1 MDAMSFLSRRVI
13 HPLWAL
19 KEGSSH
25 LKYLRE
31 YEKTQ
36 FLSLSELRELQ
47 WSRLKALLEHAYLN
61 VPFYRKR
68 FEEARIHPEDIKN
81 FKEFENI
88 PVLTKEDIQNCKE
101 EMVAQ
106 NVDKKDLIPNMT
118 GGSTGKPLHFYVDKK
133 RMEMRKASTIRHNR
147 WVGWDLGDKFAAFWG
162 SRSDLDIFQ
171 GIKARARDFLLG
183 RYMILD
189 TSSLTEEKMMAFA
202 RKLKKE
208 KPKFYLAYANSMYLF
223 AEFVKEN
230 KIDGLHPVAIVTSA
244 EVLHEHER
252 ALIEEVFA
260 CRIFNRYGCR
270 ETSVIASECKK
281 HNGMHINAESI
292 YLEIEKS
299 SLGKYGKDE
308 GEIIITDLL
317 NYGMPLIRYK
327 IEDVGSVSEEP
338 CFCGRGLPLLKSLIG
353 RSTEFIL
360 TPEGKYVSGAALT
373 IFLVAK
379 TPGLL
384 QAQFIQESKDKTVM
398 KVVKGPDFNEES
410 MNLLNQRVK
419 EFLGPQMKIHFE
431 PVQEIPRESSGK
443 FRFSISNIRESHAK

>member
-1 MDAMSFLSRRVI
+1 MDALSFLSKKVI
-13 HPLWAL
+13 HPLWAV

-47 WSRLKALLEHAYLN
+47 WARLKLLLGHAYSN

-68 FEEARIHPEDIKN
+68 FEKAGIHPEDIKG
-81 FKEFENI
+81 FEEFANI
-88 PVLTKEDIQNCKE
+88 PVLTKEDIQKFNE

-147 WVGWDLGDKFAAFWG
+147 WAGWDLGDKFAAFWG
-162 SRSDLDIFQ
+162 SRSDFDVYQ
-171 GIKARARDFLLG
+171 SIKAKARNFLLD
-183 RYMILD
+183 RCLILD
-189 TSSLTEEKMMAFA
+189 TSSLTEESMMAFA

-230 KIDGLHPVAIVTSA
+230 KIDGLLPKAIVTSA
-244 EVLHEHER
+244 EVLHKHER
-252 ALIEEVFA
+252 ALIEEVFG
-260 CRIFNRYGCR
+260 CKIFNRYGCR
-270 ETSVIASECKK
+270 ETSVIASECNE
-281 HNGMHINAESI
+281 HNGMHINAECI
-292 YLEIEKS
+292 YLEIEKN
-299 SLGKYGKDE
+299 SLGRCGEDD

-317 NYGMPLIRYK
+317 NFGMPLIRYK
-327 IEDVGSVSEEP
+327 IEDVGSLSEKP
-338 CFCGRGLPLLKSLIG
+338 CSCGRGLPLLKSLIG

-384 QAQFIQESKDKTVM
+384 QAQFIQEAKNRTIM
-398 KVVKGPDFNEES
+398 KIVKGPNFNEES
-410 MNLLNQRVK
+410 MALLNERVK
-419 EFLGPQMKIHFE
+419 QFLGPQMEIHYD

-443 FRFSISNIRESHAK
+443 FRFSISNIRES

>member
-1 MDAMSFLSRRVI
+1 MDLFSHFSRNII
-13 HPLWAL
+13 HPFWAL
-19 KEGSSH
+19 KDGSSH
-25 LKYLRE
+25 LKYLKE
-31 YEKTQ
+31 YERTQ
-36 FLSLSELRELQ
+36 YLSSPALREIQ
-47 WSRLKALLEHAYLN
+47 WKRLKGLLKHAYLN

-68 FEEARIHPEDIKN
+68 FEEIGIHPEDIKG
-81 FKEFENI
+81 FEEFTNI
-88 PVLTKEDIQNCKE
+88 PILAKEDIQNFKDE
-101 EMVAQ
+101 LVAQ

-147 WVGWDLGDKFAAFWG
+147 WAGWDLGDKFAAFWG
-162 SRSDLDIFQ
+162 SRADFDFFQ
-171 GIKARARDFLLG
+171 SIKTKAKDFLLG
-183 RYMILD
+183 RCLILD
-189 TSSLTEEKMMAFA
+189 TSSLTEESMMAFA
-202 RKLKKE
+202 KKLKEE
-208 KPKFYLAYANSMYLF
+208 KPKIYLAYANSMYLF
-223 AEFVKEN
+223 AEFVREN
-230 KIDGLHPVAIVTSA
+230 KIDGLRPKAIVTSA

-252 ALIEEVFA
+252 ALIEEVFV
-260 CRIFNRYGCR
+260 CKIFNRYGCR
-270 ETSVIASECKK
+270 ETSVIASECNE
-281 HNGMHINAESI
+281 HNGMHINAECI
-292 YLEIEKS
+292 YLEIEKN
-299 SLGKYGKDE
+299 SLGRYGKDE

-327 IEDVGSVSEEP
+327 IEDVGSLSEEP
-338 CFCGRGLPLLKSLIG
+338 CSCGRGLPLLKSLTG

-410 MNLLNQRVK
+410 MNLLNDRVK
-419 EFLGPQMKIHFE
+419 EFLGSRMKVDYI

-443 FRFSISNIRESHAK
+443 FRFSISNIKEN